1 MNDVR
6 GKSLRIQTSKEP
18 VEKSIKLVQIVR
30 EHCTFLFLIHH
41 LCCIFELLC
50 LGSTLRRGLLSCV
63 LHGRPSY
70 WASSSAC
77 AKPNQKPKTEPK
89 KTKPKPNFG
98 FFSFQFQFWNIETI
112 WSSVFSVKNRTPIGL
127 TELTE
132 LEKMCTQGPT
142 ERGAELCAF
151 FYCKAAP
158 LYNQLAGYVLP
169 QLARWDYSHGNSPPR
184 NNDRQWRF
192 HVLGWRAEWA
202 S

>member
-1 MNDVR
+1 MHDVR

-77 AKPNQKPKTEPK
+77 AKPNRKPKTEPK
-89 KTKPKPNFG
+89 KPNRNQILVFLVFG
-98 FFSFQFQFWNIETI
+98 FSFSFQTWKPF
-112 WSSVFSVKNRTPIGL
+112 
-127 TELTE
+127 ELW
-132 LEKMCTQGPT
+132 
-142 ERGAELCAF
+142 F
-151 FYCKAAP
+151 F
-158 LYNQLAGYVLP
+158 G
-169 QLARWDYSHGNSPPR
+169 
-184 NNDRQWRF
+184 
-192 HVLGWRAEWA
+192 
-202 S
+202 